1 VKLRRYVPGAIAEQ
15 IEAGE
20 AGEAGEAIFSAM
32 EELAMA
38 IHDSDAPP
46 LSVGVGI
53 ATGEAYVG
61 NIKAVDRMI
70 WSAIGNTTNLAVRLQ
85 QLTRDLGTSIV
96 IDATTWHA
104 ARLSAPAWIHFPD
117 TRIRGRTESV
127 DMYGIRIRR

>member
-1 VKLRRYVPGAIAEQ
+1 MKLRRYVPGAIAEQ
-15 IEAGE
+15 I
-20 AGEAGEAIFSAM
+20 EAGEAIFSAM

-70 WSAIGNTTNLAVRLQ
+70 WSAIGNTTNLAARLQ

-96 IDATTWHA
+96 IDSTTWHA
-104 ARLSAPAWIHFPD
+104 ARLSAPPWIHFPD